1 MHNSIFAVARA
12 RQALLPLACCLIAG
26 AAQASSPTAAI
37 TIHDSAND
45 STSLSLSSLLSTTSD
60 GSVLLTDYADGTN
73 LNAIAGIA
81 SGNLVASTFNGQAAV
96 TWTSA
101 DALSSVI
108 FTATGKG
115 DPEMSYGFY
124 VKNSTSLTQTYTITY
139 GEDIDPAF
147 SGSYNLSTTLGGSL
161 SNTDGSATIAPTG
174 SKVQSL
180 QVFDGVNYVNAGV
193 DIGTAFTSNTK
204 GTATYGSY
212 ATSTSGSIAQPWTSW
227 RFVSQFTLT
236 GKGDVFT
243 ASGTVSLVPEAD
255 SRAMLLAGLGICG
268 FVTMRVRRQR

>member
-1 MHNSIFAVARA
+1 MHTTNFTAARA

-26 AAQASSPTAAI
+26 EAQASSPTAAI

-73 LNAIAGIA
+73 LNALAGIA
-81 SGNLVASTFNGQAAV
+81 TGNLIASTFNGQAAV

-101 DALSSVI
+101 DSLSSVI

-147 SGSYNLSTTLGGSL
+147 SGSYSLNTTLGGSL

-174 SKVQSL
+174 SKVQAL

-193 DIGTAFTSNTK
+193 DIGTAFTNNAN
-204 GTATYGSY
+204 GTATYGTYS
-212 ATSTSGSIAQPWTSW
+212 ASTSGTVNQPWTSW

-243 ASGTVSLVPEAD
+243 ASGTASLVPEAD
-255 SRAMLLAGLGICG
+255 SRATLLAGLGVCG
-268 FVTMRVRRQR
+268 LLLSRARRRR